1 MEIFVVVAD
10 VDGVVVVV
18 DGDAVADVIIV
29 AVIVVVNGVA
39 VAVTVAM
46 ILLLVLLSL
55 LLLMLLLLHDQT
67 LQGLMVLMLHLNLH
81 HLRVRKKVLI
91 ESKKFFARAIYI
103 SLEIKMLPLSLG
115 ENFRR
120 LSVVLKESHTSN

>member
-1 MEIFVVVAD
+1 
-10 VDGVVVVV
+10 
-18 DGDAVADVIIV
+18 
-29 AVIVVVNGVA
+29 
-39 VAVTVAM
+39 M
-46 ILLLVLLSL
+46 ILLLLLLSL

-120 LSVVLKESHTSN
+120 LSVVMKEIKIDKNCFALDVTAWCICEIPLLST